1 MSVEYDYEFKKKFD
15 QCERYITRKQREI
28 ETLNVELNKVNDENQ
43 QFKHLLSDHS

>member
-28 ETLNVELNKVNDENQ
+28 ETLNVELNNVMNENQ
-43 QFKHLLSDHS
+43 QFKNILLDHG